1 MKTPSFVTIP
11 VIPLIISLGV
21 ILGLFGA
28 MGYLGYTFY
37 KELHTA
43 QREQT
48 SLVMRQVE
56 DQKER
61 DSRAQALIQAQAEAL
76 TLAQEELLATQEKAQ
91 KTSAQV
97 STLQQTLAEQTT
109 KSGADIVIT
118 SSDINSYLTGVVQVL
133 CVDEKGSISSG
144 SGTLWKFAEVPQAV
158 LTNYHVIGTNSSCVV
173 QMTDTS
179 NNVTGIFSLGGPIY
193 TYNQDTDTAILAI
206 GKAVTSWSVPIA
218 NYNYSIA
225 QTRKCPSTLPVG
237 SPVVIVGFPAYAKRD
252 STISVPTIGNVHA
265 VYRSVTNGIVSGYDT
280 SLTSP
285 RGNLKY
291 QNFFVSAKIDSGNSG
306 GIALAK
312 DSQGVCTLGLPTWL
326 TVGNYETQ
334 GLIQNIMNLL
344 P

>member
-1 MKTPSFVTIP
+1 MKTPSFITIP
-11 VIPLIISLGV
+11 TIPFIISLLV
-21 ILGLFGA
+21 IFGLFGA
-28 MGYLGYTFY
+28 MGYIGYFFY
-37 KELHTA
+37 NKLHTT
-43 QREQT
+43 QQEQAT
-48 SLVMRQVE
+48 LVMRQVE
-56 DQKER
+56 NQQER
-61 DSRAQALIQAQAEAL
+61 NRQAEALIQAQAEAL
-76 TLAQEELLATQEKAQ
+76 ALAQQELVATQEKAQ
-91 KTSAQV
+91 KTSTEIT
-97 STLQQTLAEQTT
+97 TLQKTLAEQKT
-109 KSGADIVIT
+109 KSGGDIVIT

-206 GKAVTSWSVPIA
+206 GKAVTTWSVPIA

-237 SPVVIVGFPAYAKRD
+237 SPVVIVGFPAYAKRE

-280 SLTSP
+280 SLTAP

-312 DSQGVCTLGLPTWL
+312 DNQGICTLGLPTWL